1 MSPAGCNS
9 SRLKIQRQ
17 DLGQKFVN
25 RKRMKVQLESLL
37 ALHILPNNPI
47 AVAIWATI
55 VVTDIFAFKQQQL
68 QCFLDIVRACELQR
82 LLPSHFLTSYSVIP
96 PLAENF
102 GPRKITS
109 VLW

>member
-1 MSPAGCNS
+1 M
-9 SRLKIQRQ
+9 
-17 DLGQKFVN
+17 N
-25 RKRMKVQLESLL
+25 RKRMKVQRESLS
-37 ALHILPNNPI
+37 AMHILPNNPI

-55 VVTDIFAFKQQQL
+55 AVTDIFAFKQQQL